1 MPTPPR
7 RLWSAVAAVFAG
19 VALLAGCAAP
29 APLVQPPAAGGAPAP
44 EGLEEFYSQQPEWAE
59 CDSNYRCADIEV
71 PLDYEDPGGERITI
85 AVKVFAAVGEPM
97 GSLFVNPG
105 GPGGSGIEMVESID
119 AYLGSDI
126 LRNYDVVGFDP
137 RGVGQSTAVRCYDSA
152 QLEEWYGTEFDVET
166 DAGFQAFVDGST
178 AYGEACA
185 ENTGPLIGHVDT
197 ISATRDLDVLR
208 AVVGEAQLTYLGF
221 SYGTFLGAH
230 YAELF
235 PENVGRLVLDGAVD
249 PALGY
254 GEIVRGQTAGFDL
267 AYRSFVEDCQAGT
280 DCPLTGD
287 VESGIDQTVAILEQL
302 ADTPVASGDPDRPA
316 NDADLMNSII
326 VSLYNPASWPT
337 LSSAIAALQ
346 DGDGSQVRFLS
357 DYALDRDEDGN
368 YPEDQGAFRAIDCL
382 DYPVEVD
389 RDAMR
394 AEAEELTEISRLFG
408 PYNGYGEV
416 GCGTMPVQSTA
427 VREPIAAEGTPPIL
441 VIGTT
446 RDPATPYEWAESMAD
461 QLSSGVLLTYDGDGH
476 TAYGAGSCI
485 DDAVDDFLVEGTV
498 PDDGLSC

>member
-1 MPTPPR
+1 MRIPSR
-7 RLWSAVAAVFAG
+7 RSSVVAAVFAG
-19 VALLAGCAAP
+19 IALLAGCAAP
-29 APLVQPPAAGGAPAP
+29 APLVQPPAAGGGTAP
-44 EGLEEFYSQQPEWAE
+44 EGLEEFYSQQPEWSE
-59 CDSNYRCADIEV
+59 CDPNYRCADVEM
-71 PLDYEDPGGERITI
+71 PLDYEDPVGERITI
-85 AVKVFAAVGEPM
+85 AVKVFEAVGEPI

-105 GPGGSGIEMVESID
+105 GPGGSGVEMAESAS
-119 AYLGSDI
+119 AYFSSDI

-137 RGVGQSTAVRCYDSA
+137 RGVGQSSAVRCYDSA

-166 DAGFQAFVDGST
+166 DEGFQAYVDGNT
-178 AYGEACA
+178 AFGEACA

-197 ISATRDLDVLR
+197 VSATRDLDILR
-208 AVVGEAQLTYLGF
+208 AVMGESQLTYLGF

-230 YAELF
+230 YADMF

-249 PALGY
+249 PALSY
-254 GEIVRGQTAGFDL
+254 GEIIRGQTGGFDL
-267 AYRSFVEDCQAGT
+267 AYRSYLEDCQAGT

-287 VESGIDQTVAILEQL
+287 VESGIDQTIALLDQL
-302 ADTPVASGDPDRPA
+302 ADTPLASGDPDRPV
-316 NDADLMNSII
+316 NDADLLNSII
-326 VSLYNPASWPT
+326 VALYNPGSWPSLT
-337 LSSAIAALQ
+337 SAIAALQ
-346 DGDGSQVRFLS
+346 AGDGSEIRFLS

-382 DYPVEVD
+382 DYPVEID
-389 RDAMR
+389 LAAMR
-394 AEAEELTEISRLFG
+394 AEVDELTEISRLFG

-427 VREPIAAEGTPPIL
+427 VREPLTAEGAAPIL

-461 QLSSGVLLTYDGDGH
+461 QLSSGVFLSHDGDGH

-485 DDAVDDFLVEGTV
+485 DDAVDAFLVEGTV
-498 PDDGLSC
+498 PEDGLSC